1 MYRMFVS
8 VTVFLGLLVL
18 SGGVTSAALPFERH
32 GTINH
37 INAHQGVLVINDVT
51 YIVLNTTRV
60 YVFAG
65 KAKQAQEQSKAQSK
79 EAEKAP
85 AYGNASL
92 LREGMHI
99 GYRVEDEGPG
109 RKGRIVEAWIL
120 PPGTIP
126 RSRE

>member
-1 MYRMFVS
+1 MFVS

-37 INAHQGVLVINDVT
+37 INAHEGVIVVNDVT

-60 YVFAG
+60 YVFKG
-65 KAKQAQEQSKAQSK
+65 KAKPTPEQTKAQTK
-79 EAEKAP
+79 EAPPEP
-85 AYGNASL
+85 EYGNASL
-92 LREGMHI
+92 LRAGMHI
-99 GYRVEDEGPG
+99 GYRVEGEGPG
-109 RKGRIVEAWIL
+109 RKGRLVEAWIL
-120 PPGTIP
+120 SPGAIP

>member
-8 VTVFLGLLVL
+8 VTVFLGLLML

-37 INAHQGVLVINDVT
+37 INAHEGVIVISDVT

-60 YVFAG
+60 YIFAG
-65 KAKQAQEQSKAQSK
+65 KAKRTQEPSKD
-79 EAEKAP
+79 AEQEP

-92 LREGMHI
+92 LRQGMHI
-99 GYRVEDEGPG
+99 GYRVEGEGPG
-109 RKGRIVEAWIL
+109 HKGRLVEAWIL